1 MEAFLGLLV
10 GALGYGLVE
19 IAKKTADLVIDPALE
34 PAKNQIKAWLQKN
47 FTQQQRDDRLKTTIL
62 QALTQ
67 LSLPKDE
74 DPLRA
79 WAQQTALDRLTAPA
93 NAALRRQFA
102 LAVLAH
108 TNPHAEPPPD
118 LLLALRWP
126 LPRRA
131 ELTSLL
137 TALRQKLAD
146 NPDWQPLLHYFT
158 EAAQLNL
165 LTGLLSAV
173 QKLLDAVIQ
182 TPSGPA
188 LLTVSG
194 QPVMPEADFWQI
206 QAGYCDKVKKCWSE
220 HLISGLAPEAG
231 RPVQMPLAEMYFEPA
246 LLPAR
251 DPRERI
257 EEEQKMLTRDAL
269 ERLNHEMA
277 RGRDRLVEAFGQHP
291 RLVLLG
297 KPGSG
302 KTITLHY
309 TALMLAQGESG
320 AARLGLPASALPILI
335 RLADYAINLTTNPG
349 QTLHQALTEEF
360 LKLCPY
366 VEHASLFLEKAL
378 QQGRCLILLDGLDE
392 VGDFGQKLID
402 GQTLHQV
409 VLKRIREFEQLYCRS
424 ESCNRIL
431 ITSRLEGYA
440 PGSLPGF
447 AEAELS
453 PLSFPDEVQTFLVYW
468 FTAYRQRTLSLT
480 WDQARYQA
488 AQSVQ
493 DDLMPKIAASPG
505 VTLLATN
512 PLLLTILALLFA
524 MGKRLP
530 NQRVELY
537 KMVVMTMIENWRHA
551 QTDHASRL
559 FDHIQPRDI
568 LRVLA
573 ELSFWLHS
581 QLPGGT
587 MMADQWQAQTH
598 SQLLKND
605 LCLPKEA
612 AALTED
618 FLDYARRENGLLTE
632 RSAGRFGF
640 FHLTLEEYLAA
651 WKIAHKPQE
660 ERQRILVE
668 RWPDP
673 YWEEVLLLTAGELQ
687 DGEED
692 ALKNFLLSI
701 LALESTDPQLA
712 GRPALLA
719 GRALA
724 DIQNR
729 KRSLNELV
737 IPALQAVAQDTDPI
751 SRLPHT
757 PGRVPVA
764 TRAAAAEVCDEL
776 GWLPPDLDDFIP
788 LPAANLRVGKYPVT
802 NSQYARFLFADDFA
816 HPPHWTDFPQFDEQS
831 RPMGPSTDA
840 AGLRWLETARQ
851 DPDLSPDGKR
861 VLPRYWTDPRLGA
874 SRPGAPVVGLTWYEA
889 NAYCQWL
896 AAHWAN
902 PALHGGQ
909 APGWGIASARLLT
922 EADYRQAASAA
933 QYPALDR
940 FPWDAETPTTD
951 QAEILRRANLGPAD
965 LNRTTPVWMY
975 PAGQSLLHIFDLAG
989 NCWEWQANYY
999 DKNHNLPALRGAAFL
1014 DGVGLARLSGRL
1026 WGSPLSR
1033 EGARRLSGLPGLPIT
1048 LGAGTLRSGTLARPQ
1063 FSRQPA

>member
-1 MEAFLGLLV
+1 MEPFLFLLA
-10 GALGYGLVE
+10 GALGAGLSE
-19 IAKKTADLVIDPALE
+19 ISKKAADLVIDPALE
-34 PAKNQIKAWLQKN
+34 PAKTLLKSWLQKKFN
-47 FTQQQRDDRLKTTIL
+47 QQQRDARLKADIAQVL
-62 QALTQ
+62 AQ
-67 LSLPKDE
+67 LGIPTDE
-74 DPLRA
+74 DPLQA
-79 WAQQTALDRLTAPA
+79 WARQTAFDRLTAPA

-102 LAVLAH
+102 LAVLSQ
-108 TNPHAEPPPD
+108 TDPLAEPPD
-118 LLLALRWP
+118 NLLTALRWP
-126 LPRRA
+126 LDRRA
-131 ELTSLL
+131 ELTSLIS
-137 TALRQKLAD
+137 ALRQKLAD
-146 NPDWQPLLHYFT
+146 NPDWQPLLNYFT
-158 EAAQLNL
+158 AAAQSNQLAGL
-165 LTGLLSAV
+165 LTAI
-173 QKLLDAVIQ
+173 QKLLDVVVQ

-188 LLTVSG
+188 LLTTSG
-194 QPVMPEADFWQI
+194 QPVMTESEFWQI
-206 QAGYCDKVKKCWSE
+206 QAAYCDKVQKHWSE
-220 HLISGLAPEAG
+220 HLISGLSPEVG
-231 RPVQMPLAEMYFEPA
+231 RPVNLPLVEMYFEPA

-251 DPRERI
+251 DPRERL

-277 RGRDRLVEAFGQHP
+277 RGRDRLVEALGQHP

-309 TALMLAQGESG
+309 TALMLSQGNPG
-320 AARLGLPASALPILI
+320 AARLGLPSSALPILI
-335 RLADYAINLTTNPG
+335 RLADYAANLKTNPG
-349 QTLHQALTEEF
+349 QTLHQALTLGF
-360 LKLCPY
+360 LELCPHI
-366 VEHASLFLEKAL
+366 EHASLFLEKAL
-378 QQGRCLILLDGLDE
+378 EQGGCFILLDGLDE
-392 VGDFGQKLID
+392 VGDFGEKLID

-409 VLKRIREFEQLYCRS
+409 VLKRIRDFEQLYCRA

-447 AEAELS
+447 TEAELS
-453 PLSFPDEVQTFLVYW
+453 PLIFPAEVQTFLTYW
-468 FTAYRQRTLSLT
+468 FTAYRRRNPEIS
-480 WDQARYQA
+480 WDEARAQA

-493 DDLMPKIAASPG
+493 TDLMPKIAASPG

-537 KMVVMTMIENWRHA
+537 RMVVISMIENWRLA
-551 QTDHASRL
+551 QTDHPSRL
-559 FDHIQPRDI
+559 FERIQPRDI

-587 MMADQWQAQTH
+587 MTAPQWQAQVS
-598 SQLLKND
+598 SQLVKSD
-605 LCLPKEA
+605 LCTEKEA

-618 FLDYARRENGLLTE
+618 FLDHARRENGLLTE
-632 RSAGRFGF
+632 RSPGRLGF

-660 ERQRILVE
+660 ERQRILSE

-692 ALKNFLLSI
+692 ALKNFLLSL
-701 LALESTDPQLA
+701 LALDSDDPQLA

-737 IPALQAVAQDTDPI
+737 IPALQAAAQDADPI
-751 SRLPHT
+751 SRRPHT

-776 GWLPPDLDDFIP
+776 GGLPPDLDDFIP
-788 LPAANLRVGKYPVT
+788 LPATHCRVGKYPVT
-802 NSQYARFLFADDFA
+802 NSQYARFLNAPDFA

-831 RPMGPSTDA
+831 RPMQSSTGQQ
-840 AGLRWLETARQ
+840 GLLWLQEAQ
-851 DPDLSPDGKR
+851 KDPDRSPDGKR
-861 VLPRYWTDPRLGA
+861 VLPRYWADPRLGA
-874 SRPGAPVVGLTWYEA
+874 ACSAAPVVGLTWYEA
-889 NAYCQWL
+889 NAYCKWL
-896 AAHWAN
+896 AAHGSD
-902 PALHGGQ
+902 PAVHGGQ
-909 APGWGIASARLLT
+909 APNWSMTSARLLT
-922 EADYRQAASAA
+922 EAEYRQAAGAT
-933 QYPALDR
+933 QYPNPDR
-940 FPWDAETPTTD
+940 FPWDAETPTSD
-951 QAEILRRANLGPAD
+951 PAEILRRANLATAN

-975 PAGQSLLHIFDLAG
+975 PAGQSPLHIFDLAG

-999 DKNHNLPALRGAAFL
+999 DKDHDSPALRGAAFNNL
-1014 DGVGLARLSGRL
+1014 VDDARLS
-1026 WGSPLSR
+1026 
-1033 EGARRLSGLPGLPIT
+1033 RRF
-1048 LGAGTLRSGTLARPQ
+1048 RSNPSYRNWVDGFRVCLVCP
-1063 FSRQPA
+1063 